1 MKYTNYQCANTAPD
15 GINRNEEQAG
25 LLKMTWP

>member
-1 MKYTNYQCANTAPD
+1 MKYTDYQCANIAPD

-25 LLKMTWP
+25 LPEMTGP